1 MTRFAAALILSACLL
16 ASPAGAQQVDAIDK
30 ILTRPTGDAA
40 PGCAV
45 GVSRNGAVI
54 ARQATGMADIEHG
67 IRATPQSIY
76 EAGSVSKQFTAA
88 ALLLLARD
96 GKLALSDDIRTYLP
110 ELPDYGAPI
119 TIRQMI
125 QHISGLRDWG
135 AVAAMEGW
143 PRNSRNANNQDVLAI
158 AARQAKLNFA
168 PGSHYSYSNS
178 NYNLAAILISRVS
191 GESLADFTRKR
202 LFQPLGMG
210 TTQWRDSYQRLVP
223 GRATAYAR
231 EGGAYVIDQPIEDAY
246 GNGGLLTTVNDL
258 LIWNDALQADKLGAG
273 FRDEMEQVG
282 VLTDGSRITYASG
295 LMVSNHRGVR
305 EVAHSG
311 STGGYRAWLA
321 RYPTQGLS
329 IALLCNSADSNPI
342 TIGRSIAALYL
353 DGLAPLP
360 AYKPSGPAPS
370 GLFVGMASGLPLR
383 VNADADGRLS
393 IGNSALTPVARG
405 RWRLQDTDYVFG
417 RNGDLIVE
425 ANGEKLPYRRVEPA
439 ETTDPSPYVGRYCG
453 TDNPFCML
461 ITKSSDGGLAIAT
474 TGRPG
479 LAALPLKP
487 AAADLFTSGAGTVRF
502 LRAGQGRVNALQVGD
517 NRAWAVEFVR
527 EE

>member
-1 MTRFAAALILSACLL
+1 MTRFGAIFYLSACML
-16 ASPAGAQQVDAIDK
+16 AGPVHAQQVDAIGK
-30 ILTRPTGDAA
+30 ILSRPTSDPA

-45 GVSRNGAVI
+45 GVSKNGTVI

-67 IRATPQSIY
+67 IPATPQSIY

-96 GKLALSDDIRTYLP
+96 GKLKLSDDIRTYLP
-110 ELPDYGAPI
+110 ELQDYGAPV
-119 TIRQMI
+119 TIRHMI
-125 QHISGLRDWG
+125 QHTSGLRDWG

-178 NYNLAAILISRVS
+178 NYNLAAILVSRVS

-202 LFQPLGMG
+202 IFEPLGMG
-210 TTQWRDSYQRLVP
+210 TTHWRDSYQRLVP

-246 GNGGLLTTVNDL
+246 GNGGLLSTVKDL
-258 LIWNDALQADKLGAG
+258 LIWNDALQADSLGAG

-282 VLTDGSRITYASG
+282 VLTDGTRITYASG
-295 LMVSNHRGVR
+295 LMVSTYRGVR

-329 IALLCNSADSNPI
+329 IALLCNGADSNPI
-342 TIGRSIAALYL
+342 TIGRSIADLHL
-353 DGLAPLP
+353 SDLKPLP

-370 GLFVGMASGLPLR
+370 GLFLSTASGLPLR
-383 VNADADGRLS
+383 IKADADGRLS
-393 IGNSALTPVARG
+393 INNSPLTPVAKG
-405 RWRLQDTDYVFG
+405 RWRLQDTDYLFG
-417 RNGDLIVE
+417 KDGNLIVE
-425 ANGEKLPYRRVEPA
+425 TNGEKLPYRRVEQV
-439 ETTDPSPYVGRYCG
+439 ETTDPALYVGRYCG

-461 ITKSSDGGLAIAT
+461 ITKAADGGLAIAT

-479 LAALPLKP
+479 FAAQPLKP

-502 LRAGQGRVNALQVGD
+502 LRAGSGRVNALHLGD
-517 NRAWAVEFVR
+517 SRAWAVEFVR
-527 EE
+527 VE

>member
-1 MTRFAAALILSACLL
+1 MTRLAVILAISTSLLAAAAPAQQADGIDKLL
-16 ASPAGAQQVDAIDK
+16 AGPSAN
-30 ILTRPTGDAA
+30 AA

-45 GVSRNGAVI
+45 GVSRDGKVVAER
-54 ARQATGMADIEHG
+54 AYGMADIEHG
-67 IRATPQSIY
+67 IPATPQSIY

-96 GKLALSDDIRTYLP
+96 GKLKLSDDIRTYLP
-110 ELPDYGAPI
+110 ELQDYGAPV
-119 TIRQMI
+119 TIRHMI

-143 PRNSRNANNQDVLAI
+143 PRNSRSANNQDVLAI

-178 NYNLAAILISRVS
+178 NYNLAAILVSRVS

-202 LFQPLGMG
+202 IFEPLGMG
-210 TTQWRDSYQRLVP
+210 TTHWRDSYQRLVP

-231 EGGAYVIDQPIEDAY
+231 EGGGYVIDQPIEDAY
-246 GNGGLLTTVNDL
+246 GNGGLLTTVKDL

-282 VLTDGSRITYASG
+282 VLTDGTHITYASG
-295 LMVSNHRGVR
+295 LMVSTHRGVR

-321 RYPTQGLS
+321 RYPAQGLS
-329 IALLCNSADSNPI
+329 IALLCNGADSNPI
-342 TIGRSIAALYL
+342 TIGRSIADLYL
-353 DGLAPLP
+353 SGLAPLP

-370 GLFVGMASGLPLR
+370 GLFVSAASGLPLR
-383 VNADADGRLS
+383 IKADADGRLS
-393 IGNSALTPVARG
+393 INNSPLTPVAKG
-405 RWRLQDTDYVFG
+405 RWRLQDTDYLFG
-417 RNGDLIVE
+417 KDGNLIVE
-425 ANGEKLPYRRVEPA
+425 ANGEKLPYRRVEQV
-439 ETTDPSPYVGRYCG
+439 ETTDPAPYAGRYCG

-461 ITKSSDGGLAIAT
+461 ITKAADGGLAITT
-474 TGRPG
+474 TGRLG
-479 LAALPLKP
+479 LAAQPLKP

-502 LRAGQGRVNALQVGD
+502 LRAGSGRVNALHLGD
-517 NRAWAVEFVR
+517 SRAWAVEFVR
-527 EE
+527 VE